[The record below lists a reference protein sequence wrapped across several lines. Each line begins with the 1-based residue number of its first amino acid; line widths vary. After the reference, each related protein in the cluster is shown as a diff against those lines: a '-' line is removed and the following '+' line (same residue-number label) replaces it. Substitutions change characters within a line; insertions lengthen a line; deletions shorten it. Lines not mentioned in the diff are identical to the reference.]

1 MATNSQPQSNAIP
14 TAAKLSSAQ
23 VRCLET
29 MEQGPR
35 PLPLSAKA
43 ETQRMKK
50 LMSIGLVDTLPTNDI
65 ECPEYFLTLDGQETL
80 RAFNGTLPEVEPVQ
94 TAEAAPANIPL
105 LPATTLPRPAAS
117 NEAAPVIAETRTL
130 YYNTDGLPEVD
141 DMEEG
146 PVYNDDD
153 IWFLPPARKTPESAP
168 VIAETPAP
176 CVGDTVLFRYFLD
189 PLVGQEEFEGRID
202 DAKEDRLCGWM
213 YYIVPTEAQTTR
225 FNLAPRWLAA
235 RYIKAIV
242 TPAAQTNDLYQA
254 MKQAEEMYKA
264 YARLDTFDL
273 PADHATYKRKVAAHI
288 TFLRAQAAYLG
299 TSNEH
304 LIAYLYGKGAVTKT
318 AAQEWPEIAPVMP
331 VEGDTPRLFAPYKPV
346 EQDPQILAAKRQ
358 AQYEAAKA
366 RVEAIKN
373 GAPVPPL
380 PSPAPKAP
388 SACLGVFPKPR
399 RPMTAE
405 EQANEDALQ
414 AMIAA
419 SRKAN

>member
-1 MATNSQPQSNAIP
+1 MKTPQPQLQHDS
-14 TAAKLSSAQ
+14 
-23 VRCLET
+23 
-29 MEQGPR
+29 
-35 PLPLSAKA
+35 
-43 ETQRMKK
+43 
-50 LMSIGLVDTLPTNDI
+50 
-65 ECPEYFLTLDGQETL
+65 
-80 RAFNGTLPEVEPVQ
+80 
-94 TAEAAPANIPL
+94 NIPL

-242 TPAAQTNDLYQA
+242 TPVAQTNDLYA
-254 MKQAEEMYKA
+254 TMKAAEEIYNA
-264 YARLDTFDL
+264 YVRLDTFDL

-288 TFLRAQAAYLG
+288 AYLRAQAAYTGL
-299 TSNEH
+299 SNDH

-318 AAQEWPEIAPVMP
+318 APQSPQTPVSSPAQDSQAPTIETAREWPEIAPVMP

-366 RVEAIKN
+366 RVEAMN
-373 GAPVPPL
+373 GVYQAPVRKEIVMNDSVYL
-380 PSPAPKAP
+380 NSIFKPA
-388 SACLGVFPKPR
+388 
-399 RPMTAE
+399 
-405 EQANEDALQ
+405 N
-414 AMIAA
+414 
-419 SRKAN
+419 